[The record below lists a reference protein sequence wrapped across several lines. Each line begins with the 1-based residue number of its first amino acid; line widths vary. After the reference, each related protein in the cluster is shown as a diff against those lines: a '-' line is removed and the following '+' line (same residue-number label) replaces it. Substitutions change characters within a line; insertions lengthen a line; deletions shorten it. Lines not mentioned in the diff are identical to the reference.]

1 MDIEEKLSTLPASPG
16 VYLMKSKEE
25 VIYIGKAKNL
35 RTRVRSYFLG
45 KGDARYAVKY
55 LARKVEDI
63 DYIVTTN
70 EKEALILEDTL
81 LKKHKPRYNIRLK
94 DSKTYVS
101 IKITT
106 NEKFPR
112 IIVTRRI
119 KRDGARYFGPYA
131 SARMVRDT
139 VKYLRR
145 IFPLCVCTPHEFRNR
160 VRPCLDYQLGL
171 CTAPAVGLVSEKDYR
186 ELVEGAIM
194 FLEGRNRELGKKL
207 KKKMLEAS
215 AAREYEKAA
224 KLRDQIASIEA
235 TLEEQKVVSGVL
247 KDQDVFAA
255 ARKNGS
261 IVIQALFIRGGRLT
275 GARDFPFHH
284 VQLPDE
290 EVFSSFLSQFYRPE
304 RYIPDEVLL
313 PVAVEDVKVISDWLT
328 DRKGKKVAVVKPG
341 RGQKRKLVTMAEAN
355 AREALKKREKVAEHG
370 MENVIVE
377 LKKRLRLKELPGT
390 IEAFDISNIGGKQ
403 AVGAMVT
410 FSNGRPDKSRYRLFR
425 IKTVEEPDDYA
436 MMYEVLLRRYGK
448 KEGPP
453 PPPPPD
459 LVLVDGG
466 KGQLSIATRVMD
478 ELKIRGPSLAALA
491 KERAE
496 AGVALKGE
504 RVYLPNVKD
513 PIWLKE
519 GTGSDLFLRRIRD
532 EVHRFAITYHRRL
545 RGKTIASALER
556 IPGIGAKKRS
566 LLFER
571 FGDLKTIAGAD
582 IEELI
587 KVPGITKKLARTIK
601 QELTGGNSL

>member
-1 MDIEEKLSTLPASPG
+1 
-16 VYLMKSKEE
+16 
-25 VIYIGKAKNL
+25 
-35 RTRVRSYFLG
+35 
-45 KGDARYAVKY
+45 
-55 LARKVEDI
+55 
-63 DYIVTTN
+63 
-70 EKEALILEDTL
+70 
-81 LKKHKPRYNIRLK
+81 
-94 DSKTYVS
+94 
-101 IKITT
+101 
-106 NEKFPR
+106 
-112 IIVTRRI
+112 
-119 KRDGARYFGPYA
+119 
-131 SARMVRDT
+131 
-139 VKYLRR
+139 
-145 IFPLCVCTPHEFRNR
+145 
-160 VRPCLDYQLGL
+160 
-171 CTAPAVGLVSEKDYR
+171 
-186 ELVEGAIM
+186 
-194 FLEGRNRELGKKL
+194 
-207 KKKMLEAS
+207 
-215 AAREYEKAA
+215 
-224 KLRDQIASIEA
+224 
-235 TLEEQKVVSGVL
+235 
-247 KDQDVFAA
+247 
-255 ARKNGS
+255 
-261 IVIQALFIRGGRLT
+261 
-275 GARDFPFHH
+275 
-284 VQLPDE
+284 
-290 EVFSSFLSQFYRPE
+290 
-304 RYIPDEVLL
+304 
-313 PVAVEDVKVISDWLT
+313 
-328 DRKGKKVAVVKPG
+328 
-341 RGQKRKLVTMAEAN
+341 MAEAN

>member
-1 MDIEEKLSTLPASPG
+1 MDFEEKLSTLPTSPG
-16 VYLMKSKEE
+16 VYLMKSKEG

-35 RTRVRSYFLG
+35 KARVRSYFLG

-94 DSKTYVS
+94 DAKTYVS

-171 CTAPAVGLVSEKDYR
+171 CTAPAVGLVSERDYR

-194 FLEGRNRELGKKL
+194 FLEGRNRELIKRL

-235 TLEEQKVVSGVL
+235 TLEEQKVVSGVF

-261 IVIQALFIRGGRLT
+261 VVIQALFIRGGRLT

-341 RGQKRKLVTMAEAN
+341 RGQKRKLVKMAEAN
-355 AREALKKREKVAEHG
+355 AREALKKREKVYEHG
-370 MENVIVE
+370 MENVIKE
-377 LKKRLRLKELPGT
+377 LKKRLRLKELPRT

-410 FSNGRPDKSRYRLFR
+410 FSNGRPDKSRYRLFK
-425 IKTVEEPDDYA
+425 IKTLEEPDDYA
-436 MMYEVLLRRYGK
+436 MMYEVLIRRYGRRYGK
-448 KEGPP
+448 KEGP
-453 PPPPPD
+453 
-459 LVLVDGG
+459 LVDGG
-466 KGQLSIATRVMD
+466 KGQLSIAMRVMD
-478 ELKIRGPSLAALA
+478 ELKIRAPALAALA
-491 KERAE
+491 KEKAE
-496 AGVALKGE
+496 RGAGGVALKGE

-545 RGKTIASALER
+545 RGKTISSVLDS
-556 IPGIGAKKRS
+556 IPGIGARKKS

-571 FGDLKTIAGAD
+571 FGDLKAIANAD

-587 KVPGITKKLARTIK
+587 KVPGITKKLAQAIK
-601 QELTGGNSL
+601 QGLTGGNFL